1 MYERMLNKKL
11 KPTNAQIDDTL
22 GQEAVGRL
30 GSLETFLTE
39 HYVMGREIVFPF
51 GNRYGWGYK
60 YSHKTKTLCHVFFE
74 QGAFTVTLQIGDAC
88 VDALEKKLPVLLQKT
103 RELWQKRY
111 PCGERGG
118 WLHYRVLSDEE
129 LQDVFALIKAK
140 VKPAGKGTG

>member
-22 GQEAVGRL
+22 GQEAVKRL
-30 GSLETFLTE
+30 ESLETFLTE
-39 HYVMGREIVFPF
+39 HYGMGREIVFPF

-60 YSHKTKTLCHVFFE
+60 YS
-74 QGAFTVTLQIGDAC
+74 Q
-88 VDALEKKLPVLLQKT
+88 
-103 RELWQKRY
+103 ELWQKRY

-129 LQDVFALIKAK
+129 LQDVFSLIKAK
-140 VKPAGKGTG
+140 VKPACKGTG